1 MVQIIMV
8 DSPHTRSAKGLPV
21 LQSNVAEG
29 FWEEKMG
36 KTLQSETL
44 AFTCI
49 IVFFGLI

>member
-1 MVQIIMV
+1 MIQMIMV

-29 FWEEKMG
+29 VWEEKMG

-49 IVFFGLI
+49 IFFWSV